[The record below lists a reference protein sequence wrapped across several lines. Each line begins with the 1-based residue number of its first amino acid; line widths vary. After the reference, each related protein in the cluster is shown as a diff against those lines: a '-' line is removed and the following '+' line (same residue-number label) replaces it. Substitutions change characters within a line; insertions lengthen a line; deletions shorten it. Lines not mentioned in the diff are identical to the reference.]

1 MDDIHLHNNL
11 DENHCQQVVA
21 MPTTL
26 IFQVFYQVLPELYLN
41 SLLASLNE
49 RNTLR
54 DQIPTSDHVSLPLT
68 PLQGANPSLLSH
80 YGQTKM
86 IGVQIE
92 TVTEQKHDHNI
103 LVRDS
108 SPEVIGHA
116 L

>member
-1 MDDIHLHNNL
+1 
-11 DENHCQQVVA
+11 
-21 MPTTL
+21 
-26 IFQVFYQVLPELYLN
+26 
-41 SLLASLNE
+41 
-49 RNTLR
+49 
-54 DQIPTSDHVSLPLT
+54 
-68 PLQGANPSLLSH
+68 
-80 YGQTKM
+80 M